1 VRRITAI
8 DHPSLSLFLITKDI
22 MDTILVEPTIIIII
36 QADQRYPLIFPHVLL
51 RLWELVIAIAIATV
65 IGITEEAAGDTI
77 TEEQTL
83 LVVVATGGGEIP
95 NKSLRPAVN

>member
-1 VRRITAI
+1 MRRITVT

-22 MDTILVEPTIIIII
+22 MDTILVEPTIITLK
-36 QADQRYPLIFPHVLL
+36 ADHRYLLIFPHVLL

-65 IGITEEAAGDTI
+65 IGITEEAEGGTI
-77 TEEQTL
+77 TEDQTL

-95 NKSLRPAVN
+95 NKSLRPALN